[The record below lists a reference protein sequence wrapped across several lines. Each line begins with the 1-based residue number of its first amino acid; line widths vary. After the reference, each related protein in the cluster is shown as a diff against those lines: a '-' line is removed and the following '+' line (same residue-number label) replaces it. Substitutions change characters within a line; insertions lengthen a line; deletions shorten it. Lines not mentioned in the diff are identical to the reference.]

1 MPVWRWLISW
11 NLRECQRKIMSQ
23 KVLVAG
29 TGISGIAAAK
39 LLLSKGGEVVLYDG
53 NEKLDPEELKKKF
66 DEGATITFVLGEL
79 KKTDLLGVEL
89 AILSP
94 GIPTDAP
101 FVEMIRETG
110 IPIWGEM
117 QLAYHCA
124 KGRMAAI
131 TGTNGKTTTTSLTG
145 EIMKSFY
152 DSVFVVGN
160 IGDPYT
166 AHARETT
173 EESVTVAEVSSFQ
186 LETIMEF
193 HPNVSAITNITPDH
207 LDRHKTMDCYIQVK
221 EGIARNQTEEDSCVL
236 NYDDPELRAFGST
249 LKSKVIYFS
258 RREKLDQGVYMD
270 GDRIVYRHGGK
281 TEPVLDVKDLQIIGG
296 HNHENV
302 MTAVAISLQ
311 MGVPIPVIREA
322 CMAFKAVEHRIEFV
336 RERFGVTYYNDS
348 KGTNPDAAIQ
358 AIRAMPGPTL
368 LIAGGYDKHSE
379 YDEWIE
385 SFDGKVRY
393 LVLIGQTRD
402 KIAECAKKHGLTDI
416 MYAEDMQEAVQV
428 CASYANAGDYVLLSP
443 ACASWGMFPNYEVRG
458 EEFKKYVN
466 AL

>member
-1 MPVWRWLISW
+1 
-11 NLRECQRKIMSQ
+11 MSQ

-160 IGDPYT
+160 IGEPF
-166 AHARETT
+166 AFHALETT
-173 EESVTVAEVSSFQ
+173 DETVTVAEVSSC
-186 LETIMEF
+186 
-193 HPNVSAITNITPDH
+193 ITKN
-207 LDRHKTMDCYIQVK
+207 QK
-221 EGIARNQTEEDSCVL
+221 EGDVCVL
-236 NYDDPELRAFGST
+236 NYEDPVLREFGET
-249 LKSKVIYFS
+249 LKDIKVVYFS
-258 RREKLDQGVYMD
+258 SLRTLKQGFYLKED
-270 GDRIVYRHGGK
+270 EIVYNDGEKETVIVNIH
-281 TEPVLDVKDLQIIGG
+281 DLKLLGR

-302 MTAVAISLQ
+302 MAAVAISMN
-311 MGVPIPVIREA
+311 MGVPLEKIQKVIKE
-322 CMAFKAVEHRIEFV
+322 FKAVEHRIEFV
-336 RERFGVTYYNDS
+336 TERFGVKYYNDS
-348 KGTNPDAAIQ
+348 KGTNPDAAMQ
-358 AIRAMPGPTL
+358 AIKAMPGPTL

-379 YDEWIE
+379 FDEWIE
-385 SFDGKVRY
+385 SFGGKVRY

-402 KIAECAKKHGLTDI
+402 KIAECAKRHGFNDI
-416 MYAEDMQEAVQV
+416 MYAEDLQEAVQV
-428 CASYANAGDYVLLSP
+428 CASYANPGDNVLLSP
-443 ACASWGMFPNYEVRG
+443 ACASWGQFKNFEERGRKFKEFVR
-458 EEFKKYVN
+458 N
-466 AL
+466 L